1 MNIDFIKNFKRI
13 KIISGHYGCGKSELA
28 VNWAFSLINNGC
40 KVAIVDLD
48 VVNPYFTSRGISDK
62 LEERGIRVFGP
73 SKKLTLA
80 DVPALPPE
88 IFSVFDMDDTEVI
101 FDLGGDAAGGKVL
114 SFFYNYLSNVPYDF
128 FYLVNANRPFTM
140 DFDGLY
146 EFYSKIESATRL
158 KFNYLINSTHL
169 LYETSIEDIKKGNQ
183 LALEFSEKTNIPFA
197 FNVVPD
203 FLLEKEGEENV
214 KRNIKGEIFKLNIKL
229 RPTWLDE
236 QKL

>member
-1 MNIDFIKNFKRI
+1 MNIDLLKKFKRI

-28 VNWAFSLINNGC
+28 VNWAYQLAINGF

-62 LEERGIRVFGP
+62 LEEKGIRVFGP

-88 IFSVFDMDDTEVI
+88 IYSVFEMNDSEVI

-114 SFFYNYLSNVPYDF
+114 GFFYNYLKNIEYDF
-128 FYLVNANRPFTM
+128 FYLINVNRPFTT

-146 EFYSKIESATRL
+146 EFYKKIENATRL

-169 LYETSIEDIKKGNQ
+169 LYETSIEDIKNGYKI
-183 LALEFSEKTNIPFA
+183 ALEFSEKTGVPFA

-203 FLLEKEGEENV
+203 FVFEKEGEDKIKKE
-214 KRNIKGEIFKLNIKL
+214 IKGDLFKLNIKL
-229 RPTWLDE
+229 RPEWLDFY
-236 QKL
+236 K